1 MNLVYMHVLNLYMS
15 GRFHVLTEFDE
26 AKRSCRKRL
35 AEHNRRRRKQAT
47 TAVPSQDGGSSPT
60 TKKPNVGSIT
70 SSYATDNKSNHASSP
85 IDPHISSLFTQSTNI
100 SGARTRLV

>member
-1 MNLVYMHVLNLYMS
+1 MHVLNLYMS

-60 TKKPNVGSIT
+60 AKKPNGGSIT
-70 SSYATDNKSNHASSP
+70 SSYATDNKSKHASSP
-85 IDPHISSLFTQSTNI
+85 ISISVHSSLKARTNI
-100 SGARTRLV
+100 SGSRPRQV